1 LVRLE
6 AIACVALVVVACGSE
21 TRSPSSS
28 SSSSGIGGG
37 RGCTEL
43 GCENGVDVDFVF
55 RDRGSYVFEVT
66 IDGTKTT
73 CRATLPLPKE
83 FFEACDRPEVF
94 LGLVGSQLP
103 AEQQSIEG
111 LKMPAAT
118 NATSITI
125 SATRDAVPIGSKTFT
140 PAYDVRP
147 GPNGP
152 DCEPKECKLAKAT
165 FP

>member
-1 LVRLE
+1 MGRLE
-6 AIACVALVVVACGSE
+6 IALFVGIGVLGACGGDGKGSAIPG
-21 TRSPSSS
+21 TTQQT
-28 SSSSGIGGG
+28 
-37 RGCTEL
+37 CTEL
-43 GCENGVDVDFVF
+43 ACENGVNVDFVF
-55 RDRGSYVFEVT
+55 TDRGSYVINVT
-66 IDGTKTT
+66 IDGVKTT

-83 FFEACDRPEVF
+83 FFEACDKSEVF

-103 AEQQSIEG
+103 PEQQSIGG

-118 NATSITI
+118 NASTITI
-125 SATRDAVPIGSKTFT
+125 EASRDGVPIAKKTFV

>member
-1 LVRLE
+1 MVRLE
-6 AIACVALVVVACGSE
+6 WLPVAAVAVALAAACGESK
-21 TRSPSSS
+21 SPIP
-28 SSSSGIGGG
+28 GVGQKA
-37 RGCTEL
+37 CTEL
-43 GCENGVDVDFVF
+43 ACENGVNVDFVL

-73 CRATLPLPKE
+73 CRATLPLPKD
-83 FFEACDRPEVF
+83 FFEACDRSEVF

-118 NATSITI
+118 NASTITI
-125 SATRDAVPIGSKTFT
+125 EATRDGASIGKKTFT

-152 DCEPKECKLAKAT
+152 DCEPKECKLARTT